1 MGHFPNFFSPL
12 QNLSSDL
19 QSVRPSTPNMVMYD
33 DDDPIGAKTISRPTT
48 AGRNAV
54 PSPVAYAPPPDAM
67 GDAPG
72 MDY

>member
-1 MGHFPNFFSPL
+1 
-12 QNLSSDL
+12 
-19 QSVRPSTPNMVMYD
+19 MVMYD

-72 MDY
+72 MDYY